1 LIEVRVDKEI
11 RADAFTW
18 LQPRAHLWRDIKEDD
33 RHIAFT
39 EDGQI
44 KACLLFSDFDGHNI
58 FVHLAIDDPRACQK
72 RYIKLMFD
80 YAFNQCNSNRM
91 TAMCVNGYTRNERLL
106 KGVGFIKE
114 GVIRESM
121 KANNI
126 YVDAAI
132 YGILKGECK
141 WV

>member
-18 LQPRAHLWRDIKEDD
+18 LQPRAHLWRDIKE
-33 RHIAFT
+33 
-39 EDGQI
+39 
-44 KACLLFSDFDGHNI
+44 
-58 FVHLAIDDPRACQK
+58 
-72 RYIKLMFD
+72 
-80 YAFNQCNSNRM
+80 
-91 TAMCVNGYTRNERLL
+91 
-106 KGVGFIKE
+106 

-121 KANNI
+121 KVNNN

>member
-44 KACLLFSDFDGHNI
+44 KACLLFSDF
-58 FVHLAIDDPRACQK
+58 DDPRACQK

-121 KANNI
+121 KVNNN

>member
-106 KGVGFIKE
+106 KD
-114 GVIRESM
+114 M
-121 KANNI
+121 KRTFVWTPLN
-126 YVDAAI
+126 
-132 YGILKGECK
+132 
-141 WV
+141 